1 MRTKTFL
8 LFVFLLTGMA
18 FSQQGG
24 TGKLSFKQIT
34 SLMEL
39 PTQQVIGQVLT
50 EWGFNN
56 DSDLEF
62 QKGDERFRIVVDSEG
77 GTATYNE
84 PPASKQRRDEIK
96 SQAIA
101 AGLKVETE
109 QGLRNVRLKG
119 NNYSVVINGDGSIEI
134 KRLK

>member
-1 MRTKTFL
+1 MRTKTLL

-24 TGKLSFKQIT
+24 TGRISFKQIT
-34 SLMEL
+34 QLMEL
-39 PTQQVIGQVLT
+39 PTQQVIGEVLK
-50 EWGFNN
+50 EMGNEFSS
-56 DSDLEF
+56 DSDF
-62 QKGDERFRIVVDSEG
+62 KKGDEQFRIVADPAT

-84 PPASKQRRDEIK
+84 PPATKQRRDEIK

-101 AGLKVETE
+101 AGLKVERE
-109 QGLRNVRLKG
+109 QGLRYVRLKG

-134 KRLK
+134 KKLK

>member
-1 MRTKTFL
+1 MRTKTLL
-8 LFVFLLTGMA
+8 LFIFLLTGMA
-18 FSQQGG
+18 FSQDGG
-24 TGKLSFKQIT
+24 TGKLNFMQIT
-34 SLMEL
+34 SLMNL
-39 PTQQVIGQVLT
+39 PTQQVIGQVLK

-62 QKGDERFRIVVDSEG
+62 YKGDERFRIVVDSDG

-101 AGLKVETE
+101 AGLKVEKE

>member
-1 MRTKTFL
+1 MRTKTLL

-18 FSQQGG
+18 FSQDGG
-24 TGKLSFKQIT
+24 TGKISFKQIT

-39 PTQQVIGQVLT
+39 PTQQAIGQVLK
-50 EWGFNN
+50 ELGYNSG
-56 DSDLEF
+56 SDIDF
-62 QKGDERFRIVVDSEG
+62 QKGDERFRIVGDFDN
-77 GTATYNE
+77 GTVTYNE

-101 AGLKVETE
+101 AGLKVERE